1 MTEHA
6 AARRDVA
13 SFLSRNGWRADPP
26 GPIGEM
32 WRMVDERGTFAL
44 AVPFELQQGSP
55 EFSGIAARLGTIE
68 KVPAQDV
75 ADAIERE
82 FLDIQNYRIGDP
94 FVTNDSV
101 LLDSASTVLASARRM
116 VRAAATTAR
125 KSRPHIGANYSAP
138 GDELAALVRLSH
150 TRRGSFVLPVVMPV
164 EPPELTDAEILG
176 DRTEVEPG
184 ERRVTRTL
192 ASAVAAINTIAVQ
205 PDREPTT
212 DDIIHLVQAGVS
224 SELVASVRAIAT
236 HSGVQS
242 FDIKFQWAPGLRAP
256 GGIPERVVIPNEAAP
271 VLARVERT
279 MKTTRREETESV
291 SGQIVEIRHIPD
303 EPLGEIAIRTIRNN
317 RNAEIRI
324 TTTESVILSAYDW
337 AKQSR
342 AIIAR
347 GKVVITPGRPLSIP
361 HPEQVQPLDALFSE
375 QPTT

>member
-1 MTEHA
+1 MNNHT

-13 SFLSRNGWRADPP
+13 SFLSRKGWKADPA

-32 WRMVDERGTFAL
+32 WRLPSDHGAHAL
-44 AVPFELQQGSP
+44 AVPFELQQGSA
-55 EFSGIAARLGTIE
+55 EFNGIATRLGNIE
-68 KVPAQDV
+68 NIPAQDV

-82 FLDIQNYRIGDP
+82 FQDIQNYRIGDP
-94 FVTNDSV
+94 FVMDDSV

-176 DRTEVEPG
+176 DRTEIESG

-192 ASAVAAINTIAVQ
+192 ASAIAAINTIAVQ

-212 DDIIHLVQAGVS
+212 DDVVHLVQAGVS
-224 SELVASVRAIAT
+224 SELVASVRAIAVQ
-236 HSGVQS
+236 SGIQS
-242 FDIKFQWAPGLRAP
+242 FDIRFQWAPGLRAP
-256 GGIPERVVIPNEAAP
+256 GGIPERVVIPDEAAP
-271 VLARVERT
+271 VLARVERK
-279 MKTTRREETESV
+279 MKVSRREVDESV
-291 SGQIVEIRHIPD
+291 SGQIVEIRHLPD

-317 RNAEIRI
+317 RSAEIRI
-324 TTTESVILSAYDW
+324 TTTEAVIRSAYDW

-347 GKVVITPGRPLSIP
+347 GKVVTRPGRPLSIP
-361 HPEQVQPLDALFSE
+361 HPEQVQALDALFTE
-375 QPTT
+375 QPTP

>member
-1 MTEHA
+1 MNNPT

-13 SFLSRNGWRADPP
+13 SFLSRKGWKADPA
-26 GPIGEM
+26 GPIGEL
-32 WRMVDERGTFAL
+32 WRLPSESGAHAL
-44 AVPFELQQGSP
+44 AVPFELEQGSA
-55 EFSGIAARLGTIE
+55 EFNGIAARLGHIDN
-68 KVPAQDV
+68 VPARDV

-82 FLDIQNYRIGDP
+82 FQDIQNYRIGDP
-94 FVTNDSV
+94 FVMDDSV

-125 KSRPHIGANYSAP
+125 KSRPHIGTNYSAP

-176 DRTEVEPG
+176 DRTEIESG

-192 ASAVAAINTIAVQ
+192 ASAIAAINTIAVQ

-212 DDIIHLVQAGVS
+212 DDVVHLVQAGAS
-224 SELVASVRAIAT
+224 SELVASVRAIAIQ
-236 HSGVQS
+236 SGIQT

-256 GGIPERVVIPNEAAP
+256 GGIPERVVIPDEAAP
-271 VLARVERT
+271 VLARVEKK
-279 MKTTRREETESV
+279 MKVSRREVNESV
-291 SGQIVEIRHIPD
+291 SGQIVEIRHLPD

-317 RNAEIRI
+317 RSAEIRI
-324 TTTESVILSAYDW
+324 TTTEAIIRSAYDW

-347 GKVVITPGRPLSIP
+347 GKVVTTPGRPLSIP
-361 HPEQVQPLDALFSE
+361 QPEQVQALDALFAE
-375 QPTT
+375 QPTP